1 MGRRVRRGF
10 DRELFRE
17 AVKAAGLPPADL
29 ARLADISPA
38 TIHSWERRGGSP
50 DVERL
55 ARIAAVLGVDIT
67 AFVHVSD
74 DECFPADLRVRK
86 GLTQVQLAA
95 AAGLSTTVVSGFER
109 TPDVLYIKTDGIIHD
124 GSSGGAAINSYSELV
139 GIPTM
144 VVGNGSGQIGYITS
158 VDSIPAE
165 WFRIFKRNP

>member
-17 AVKAAGLPPADL
+17 AVKASGLPRSDL
-29 ARLADISPA
+29 ARLADSSPA

-55 ARIAAVLGVDIT
+55 ARIAGVLGVDIT

-109 TPDVLYIKTDGIIHD
+109 AETRWSVKKAEKLAPVLGVSIDVLQQAWQRARARP
-124 GSSGGAAINSYSELV
+124 GGT
-139 GIPTM
+139 P
-144 VVGNGSGQIGYITS
+144 
-158 VDSIPAE
+158 P
-165 WFRIFKRNP
+165 

>member
-17 AVKAAGLPPADL
+17 AVKAAGLPRSDL

-109 TPDVLYIKTDGIIHD
+109 AETRWSVKKAEKLAPVLGVSIDVLQQAWQRARTRP
-124 GSSGGAAINSYSELV
+124 GGT
-139 GIPTM
+139 P
-144 VVGNGSGQIGYITS
+144 
-158 VDSIPAE
+158 P
-165 WFRIFKRNP
+165 